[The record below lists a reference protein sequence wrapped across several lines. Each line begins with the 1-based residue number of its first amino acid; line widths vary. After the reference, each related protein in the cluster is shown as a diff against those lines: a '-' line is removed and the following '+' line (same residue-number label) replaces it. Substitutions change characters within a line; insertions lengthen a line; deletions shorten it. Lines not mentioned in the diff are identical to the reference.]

1 MTKPGENKAG
11 PAAVRHRFAVADRVA
26 WSDGPQRVEGEGVVV
41 ELLPPTPEDGQ
52 PRYRIAAFVDGSQTG
67 AEIVLV
73 DGVVYAVPGWAAKM
87 PREER
92 LRLHQGRTPP
102 WNEEI
107 RDG

>member
-1 MTKPGENKAG
+1 MTKPAETEAG
-11 PAAVRHRFAVADRVA
+11 QTVVAHRFAVTDRVA

-52 PRYRIAAFVDGSQTG
+52 PRYRIVVFVDGRQTA
-67 AEIVLV
+67 AEIELV

-107 RDG
+107 RGG